1 VKIETIRACSIW
13 RALEV
18 VGDVPVLLIMERAFL
33 GTHKFDGFVEETG
46 VPRSVISNR
55 LKKLVTE
62 GCLTKRPEPQ
72 GRRSYY
78 RLTEKGRDLFPVALA
93 MLGWQH
99 RWEPGKRGFTV
110 QLLHKNCNHVTE
122 PRAVCKLCRDGI
134 DPRQVAWEAG
144 PGLAQVL
151 PVYNVRRRPS
161 KATSSRSG
169 DAALVDTVIGLYGDR
184 WSTLIIRSMFSGFHR
199 FDQILEDTL
208 MAPNILSG
216 RISELI
222 DRGILQ
228 ASQYCDF
235 PPRYEYHLTEKGRA
249 LYPVILSL
257 LQWGDRHYADEKGPP
272 LLLTHKS
279 CGSPLAMEIVCDHCS
294 GQLRLDEIAFQTVEP

>member
-1 VKIETIRACSIW
+1 MKLETIRACSIW

-33 GTHKFDGFVEETG
+33 GTNRFDAFVDETG
-46 VPRSVISNR
+46 VPRSVISDR
-55 LKKLVTE
+55 LKKLVHE
-62 GCLTKRPEPQ
+62 ECLVKRPEPK
-72 GRRSYY
+72 GRRSFY
-78 RLTEKGRDLFPVALA
+78 RLTEKGRNLFPVALA

-99 RWEPGKRGFTV
+99 RWEPGEPGFTV
-110 QLLHKNCNHVTE
+110 QLVHRNCGHVTE
-122 PRAVCKLCRDGI
+122 PRAACKSCGGDI
-134 DPRQVAWEAG
+134 DPRDVAWEAG
-144 PGLAQVL
+144 PGLAQVQPL
-151 PVYNVRRRPS
+151 YNVRRRPS
-161 KATSSRSG
+161 KAIGSRPG
-169 DAALVDTVIGLYGDR
+169 NAALVDTVIGLYGDR

-216 RISELI
+216 RINELI
-222 DRGILQ
+222 DRGILH
-228 ASQYCDF
+228 ASQYCDL

-294 GQLRLDEIAFQTVEP
+294 GPLRLDEIAFQTVEA